1 MCSYKIIGKFELE
14 ILRTHIRGKVN
25 ICEGLRM
32 GNCNSNQ
39 SSKFVGTI
47 LI

>member
-1 MCSYKIIGKFELE
+1 MCICKIRGKFELE
-14 ILRTHIRGKVN
+14 ILRTYICGMVN